1 MQIAFW
7 QNPTYAPLGMYDQ
20 PTAFHSYMRDVPE
33 GWPQFYG
40 LKKVT

>member
-1 MQIAFW
+1 MQVAFW

-20 PTAFHSYMRDVPE
+20 PTAFHTYMRDVPD

-40 LKKVT
+40 LKKAI